1 MKKLIYIFVI
11 AAFVVSCNMADKSA
25 EMKTTVMKEHVQKFY
40 DQVFN
45 AHNVDMID
53 SFVTA
58 DFIDHNPDQGHSG
71 KGIEDLKAGLKEFFT
86 AFPDVHI
93 TSNFMVAEGDKVM
106 AHVTMTGTN
115 SGPMM
120 GMPATNKQVSVDGID
135 LIMIKDGKATERWGY
150 FDTMKFMAQMGMMP
164 PPGAIPDSMMKADGM
179 KK

>member
-1 MKKLIYIFVI
+1 
-11 AAFVVSCNMADKSA
+11 
-25 EMKTTVMKEHVQKFY
+25 
-40 DQVFN
+40 
-45 AHNVDMID
+45 
-53 SFVTA
+53 
-58 DFIDHNPDQGHSG
+58 
-71 KGIEDLKAGLKEFFT
+71 
-86 AFPDVHI
+86 
-93 TSNFMVAEGDKVM
+93 MVAEGDKVM

-164 PPGAIPDSMMKADGM
+164 PPGTMPDSMMKADGM